1 MVRGYLL
8 GLARLGLGYMR
19 LVRGYLLGLARL
31 GLGVLGELVGGY
43 LLGLARLGLGYMR
56 LVGGYLLRLARL
68 RLGYMGL
75 LWGRVLLSAHLAL
88 GFHVVGLLCQLTSH
102 THKAG
107 ARFLS
112 RHRNRA
118 PALPLSESP

>member
-88 GFHVVGLLCQLTSH
+88 GFHVVSLFYQLTSR

-107 ARFLS
+107 VCYSAGTGFTHLF
-112 RHRNRA
+112 RHNQQ
-118 PALPLSESP
+118 E